1 LDYENKKDFEG
12 VIAMK
17 NTLVHGIIYS
27 LLTALF
33 VISLI
38 TSVFGQGRGG
48 GAGGG
53 RGSGAG
59 SAGGPPAGVGVDRG
73 LGNSSSRSNGRSDAG
88 LGNASD
94 RSNGRSDAGLE
105 RARIA
110 SDNLH
115 RADQDL
121 RDHPGVANTLH
132 TNANDLRAG
141 YQTALATNPNLTFG
155 HYVAATRLAQNL
167 GTRFPNITRDAILA
181 GLAAGKSLGRTLQD
195 LGLSSHEANEAKKQ
209 AEREIERSRK

>member
-1 LDYENKKDFEG
+1 MNKRRS
-12 VIAMK
+12 
-17 NTLVHGIIYS
+17 HGIIYA

-33 VISLI
+33 VISLT
-38 TSVFGQGRGG
+38 TSIFAQGRGRGG
-48 GAGGG
+48 GVGGG
-53 RGSGAG
+53 AG
-59 SAGGPPAGVGVDRG
+59 NAGGPPPGAGVDRG
-73 LGNSSSRSNGRSDAG
+73 LGNASSRSNGRSDNG

-115 RADQDL
+115 RGDQDL
-121 RDHPGVANTLH
+121 RDHPGIANTLH

-141 YQTALATNPNLTFG
+141 YKAALATNPNLTFG

-181 GLAAGKSLGRTLQD
+181 GLASGKSIGQTLHD
-195 LGLSSHEANEAKKQ
+195 LGLSSHEANDAKKQ
-209 AEREIERSRK
+209 ADREIKRSKH